1 MAILDKI
8 KTIRDTLVIEKT
20 GYDER
25 NDYYYF
31 KADDIAKGV
40 RDKMVEVGVIH
51 HSRILEHKVENIV
64 DKQGRVRPNASG
76 VVEITFVDVEDG
88 SEFKTEAL
96 ASGSDIGGDKATRK
110 LAVQAFKI
118 AAIDIFTVVEG
129 MDKMDSDNYVEA
141 PSLNEG
147 AEEEEKA
154 DSEPKLDSKAL
165 GNQLTELINDPDHK
179 NVTGES
185 AMSLGRVVAK
195 EILGEVPRDSVWKK
209 DPRVLEELIRRFL
222 AGEVG

>member
-8 KTIRDTLVIEKT
+8 KTIRDTLAIEKT

-129 MDKMDSDNYVEA
+129 MDKMDSDNYAEA
-141 PSLNEG
+141 PSLNDG
-147 AEEEEKA
+147 AEEEKA
-154 DSEPKLDSKAL
+154 DGEPKLDSKAI
-165 GNQLTELINDPDHK
+165 GNQLTELINDPAHE
-179 NVTGES
+179 NITGES
-185 AMSLGRVVAK
+185 AMTLGRIVAK
-195 EILGEVPRDSVWKK
+195 EILGEVPRDTVWKK
-209 DPRVLEELIRRFL
+209 DPRVLEELIRRLL